1 MDDEWDHVLLQE
13 RNVVSM
19 YGSSIP
25 VENGKEKEWETF
37 DPDAGTSEGTGDV
50 QTDEFLETLF
60 FSVQIMGIP
69 I

>member
-25 VENGKEKEWETF
+25 VENGKENEWATF
-37 DPDAGTSEGTGDV
+37 DSDTGTSEGTDDV
-50 QTDEFLETLF
+50 
-60 FSVQIMGIP
+60 
-69 I
+69 